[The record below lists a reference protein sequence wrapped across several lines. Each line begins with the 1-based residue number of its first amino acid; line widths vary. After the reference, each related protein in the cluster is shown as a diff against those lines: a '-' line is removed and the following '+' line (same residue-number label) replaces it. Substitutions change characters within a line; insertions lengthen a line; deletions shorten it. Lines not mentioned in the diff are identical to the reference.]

1 MSVQLSIVEKIV
13 GQTERQAFSLKLAS
27 ERVPAREILA
37 SHVRAE
43 IERLNEAA
51 RRNREK
57 HDRVASFLV
66 GPHSH
71 EVERRLNRKGS
82 RGHQPLEPDVEI
94 TAAVGGVEAK
104 QVIMLFDDRE
114 VTDLDELLTVTDDST
129 VTFLRLVPSIGG

>member
-13 GQTERQAFSLKLAS
+13 GRSDRQAFSIRLAS
-27 ERVPAREILA
+27 ERVPAREIVA
-37 SHVRAE
+37 SHVRTQVEA
-43 IERLNEAA
+43 LNDHA
-51 RRNREK
+51 RRNRDK

-71 EVERRLNRKGS
+71 ETERKLNPKRGVRTRL
-82 RGHQPLEPDVEI
+82 LDTETEI
-94 TAAVGGVEAK
+94 KAAHGGVEAK

-129 VTFLRLVPSIGG
+129 VTFLRLVPLIGG